1 MTINRRDALRLIG
14 TGVGGFA
21 AAASM
26 RAGSAGGSSPLPAVR
41 TRPIPSSGEAMP
53 VIGVGTW
60 QTFDVGDSPSERA
73 PLEAVLRELV
83 SFGGR
88 MVDSSPM
95 YGRSEG
101 VVGDLSAKPG
111 LRARLFLATKVW
123 TSGRAAGIRQ
133 MEESFRRFRTTTIDL
148 LQVHN
153 LVDVATHLPTLREW
167 KAAGRIRYAG
177 VTHYTTSGQDAVARI
192 VATEPLDFIQI
203 NYSVGERDAEKRLL
217 RLALDRK
224 VAVIANRPFAG
235 GDLFARLRARPLP
248 SWAAEIDCTSWA
260 QILLK
265 FVVSHPAITCAI
277 PGTGKVEHLRDNMK
291 AALGRLPDEGLRARI
306 AAEAV

>member
-1 MTINRRDALRLIG
+1 
-14 TGVGGFA
+14 
-21 AAASM
+21 
-26 RAGSAGGSSPLPAVR
+26 
-41 TRPIPSSGEAMP
+41 
-53 VIGVGTW
+53 
-60 QTFDVGDSPSERA
+60 
-73 PLEAVLRELV
+73 
-83 SFGGR
+83 
-88 MVDSSPM
+88 
-95 YGRSEG
+95 
-101 VVGDLSAKPG
+101 
-111 LRARLFLATKVW
+111 
-123 TSGRAAGIRQ
+123 
-133 MEESFRRFRTTTIDL
+133 MEESLRRFRTATLDL

-177 VTHYTTSGQDAVARI
+177 VTHYTTSGQEAVARI
-192 VATEPLDFIQI
+192 VAAEPLDFIQI
-203 NYSVGERDAEKRLL
+203 NYSVGEREAEKRLL
-217 RLALDRK
+217 PLALERK

-235 GDLFARLRARPLP
+235 GDLFSRLRARPIP

-306 AAEAV
+306 VAEAV